1 MWDISK
7 NLSFDSSVGQKYE
20 IITKDK
26 RSGKSLQIKN
36 IIVIYSRLEPGMC
49 WFGYKIL
56 KLVFCDIVSGSLF
69 GWAGSDEAEKTGR
82 LFLEEEKVVFR
93 PRQVKNLT
101 RSVLRQCISAVKNT
115 VWYVKSLYLVLMIL
129 AKVSAFFW
137 FGNKT
142 KQISAPEHTTE
153 KKNHKTFQNL
163 LSGMIAWRSQHLKKP
178 RENRGKAFSIGI
190 NLFLGQGTRRHLNH
204 WLCGG
209 CCVLCLCFFFL
220 LLGCHLFSV
229 LEAVSLSRQLPYLH
243 RRQIQSK

>member
-1 MWDISK
+1 MWNISK

-82 LFLEEEKVVFR
+82 LFLEEEKVVFG

-101 RSVLRQCISAVKNT
+101 RSVLRQCISAFKNT
-115 VWYVKSLYLVLMIL
+115 VWYVNSLYLVLRIL

-137 FGNKT
+137 FGNKQNRSLPQNT
-142 KQISAPEHTTE
+142 QQKR
-153 KKNHKTFQNL
+153 KT
-163 LSGMIAWRSQHLKKP
+163 IR
-178 RENRGKAFSIGI
+178 
-190 NLFLGQGTRRHLNH
+190 LFRT
-204 WLCGG
+204 C
-209 CCVLCLCFFFL
+209 
-220 LLGCHLFSV
+220 
-229 LEAVSLSRQLPYLH
+229 
-243 RRQIQSK
+243 